1 MLVGP
6 TLPPF
11 PSEENGIAGFETSN
25 PQRLSLFSSS
35 SPSRVVLSNSFS
47 VAVHKFSSDLPRP
60 LPFAFLALSLSS
72 FLLPSFP
79 LPPPTL
85 LSKQRANILKEV
97 QIMRGLQH
105 PGIVRLLGFQESRE
119 HYYLTLECVYF
130 PFPRFHR
137 VILIPYSL
145 QIDGGRRTFPPNRQT
160 HLLLRRAFS
169 SRHPTSRSRY
179 PISA

>member
-1 MLVGP
+1 MPRGS
-6 TLPPF
+6 TLERRSRRSQGQPRFVSQPLC
-11 PSEENGIAGFETSN
+11 ARWTH
-25 PQRLSLFSSS
+25 SLPLALRGEWHCRFRDVDSIKAFAVLLII
-35 SPSRVVLSNSFS
+35 PSRVVLSNSFS

-79 LPPPTL
+79 LPPRTL

-119 HYYLTLECVYF
+119 HYYLTLEYAYF
-130 PFPRFHR
+130 P
-137 VILIPYSL
+137 SL
-145 QIDGGRRTFPPNRQT
+145 A
-160 HLLLRRAFS
+160 LVE
-169 SRHPTSRSRY
+169 SR
-179 PISA
+179 